1 MAQAHALEK
10 LCAAPGADSV
20 NEKRAESVIEKNWI
34 KSATANL
41 LFMCGIPPVKTLS
54 SSGLFSL
61 ATIHAIMALERN
73 DTRYVAPQ
81 RRPTVHPGFTVVAR
95 ILDLL

>member
-1 MAQAHALEK
+1 M
-10 LCAAPGADSV
+10 
-20 NEKRAESVIEKNWI
+20 NEKRADSVIEKNWI
-34 KSATANL
+34 KSVTDL

-61 ATIHAIMALERN
+61 ATIHEHAIMALERN

-81 RRPTVHPGFTVVAR
+81 RRPTVHLGFTVVVR